1 MEGSGQ
7 SHGFLNPL
15 CSTPRLVRPVA
26 SRPKMGYS
34 SCDIMMNR
42 RYLSASILLL
52 TLLTSGV
59 ASLMAAA
66 FCPGVSRLGADCHD
80 IVLQARGSH
89 SDMTHEMH
97 GMDMSHSATE
107 GEQTIIVSSQPAD
120 LLLTTVSMNR
130 AGQPLSNCSHC
141 ITHSNLP
148 RNKVGLRQA
157 NIVRPCDGIDEP
169 EPLTN
174 ISHAV
179 LTPRAV
185 TAGEHAPPT
194 ASSPLHVRIN
204 VFRI

>member
-1 MEGSGQ
+1 
-7 SHGFLNPL
+7 
-15 CSTPRLVRPVA
+15 
-26 SRPKMGYS
+26 
-34 SCDIMMNR
+34 MMNR

-52 TLLTSGV
+52 TLLTSAVG
-59 ASLMAAA
+59 SLVAAA

-97 GMDMSHSATE
+97 GMDMSHSAME
-107 GEQTIIVSSQPAD
+107 GEQTIIGSLQPAD
-120 LLLTTVSMNR
+120 LLRATASMNR
-130 AGQPLSNCSHC
+130 VEPPPGNCSHC
-141 ITHSNLP
+141 VSHSNLP
-148 RNKVGLRQA
+148 QNKVGLRQA

-185 TAGEHAPPT
+185 TAREHAPPT